1 MRKSLIY
8 ILIVVL
14 LCSGCSNSG
23 YKRQVNILNWSSYI
37 PSEVIMKFEKE
48 TGIEV
53 NYGTYS
59 SNEELLA
66 KVSVA
71 KEGTYDLIFPS
82 DYMVE
87 IMINR
92 GLIEK
97 INKNRLDNV
106 MNLNRNFMNLE
117 YDPYNSYTLPFIAA
131 STVISVN
138 REVIND
144 EIDSYN
150 DLLDS
155 KYKGEIVLIDDQRII
170 IGMALLANGY
180 DMNSVDDDELEVA
193 KNWLLKLKKNL
204 KAYDSDS
211 PKNFLISE
219 EASIAVLWNAE
230 GALASMENSNIENI
244 FPVEG
249 VALSIDNF
257 AIPKGAKNI
266 DELYEF
272 IDYILEP
279 RVMKKIIESYPYK
292 NVNLETENLLD
303 DSYLNNKAANID
315 DSVFTSGLFVKNI
328 GEDISKYDRIWAF
341 IK

>member
-1 MRKSLIY
+1 MKKI
-8 ILIVVL
+8 IVCIFLIVL
-14 LCSGCSNSG
+14 LTGCSGNDN
-23 YKRQVNILNWSSYI
+23 KRQVNILNWSSYI
-37 PSEVIMKFEKE
+37 PSDVIIDFEKR

-71 KEGTYDLIFPS
+71 KSGTYDLIFPS

-87 IMINR
+87 VMINR
-92 GLIEK
+92 DLIQE
-97 INKNRLDNV
+97 IDISNLDNV
-106 MNLNRNFMNLE
+106 DNLNLSFLNKE
-117 YDPYNSYTLPFIAA
+117 YDRGNRYTLPFIAA
-131 STVISVN
+131 STVIAVN
-138 REVIND
+138 RDNITDN
-144 EIDSYN
+144 ITSYN
-150 DLLDS
+150 DLLAP
-155 KYKGEIVLIDDQRII
+155 KYKNEIVLIDDQRII

-180 DMNSVDDDELEVA
+180 DMNSTDVNELEVA

-211 PKNFLISE
+211 PKNFLISG

-230 GALASMENSNIENI
+230 GVLASMENSNIDNI
-244 FPVEG
+244 FPKEG
-249 VALSIDNF
+249 VMLSIDNF

-266 DELYEF
+266 SEVYEF

-279 RVMKKIIESYPYK
+279 RVMAKIIESYPYK
-292 NVNLETENLLD
+292 TVNVNSEEFLSEE
-303 DSYLNNKAANID
+303 YLNNVAANISD
-315 DSVFTSGLFVKNI
+315 DVFENGLFVKNI
-328 GEDISKYDRIWAF
+328 GSDISLYDRIWAE